1 MINEIIKLK
10 HVKPI
15 QQKLWK
21 LYLQVITDACVK
33 RAVLEICSEM
43 KTRESV
49 VGILKNTV
57 AVAVH
62 CWYIKDAFAGFY
74 QQIFGE
80 KKCFRGHL
88 REIWQK
94 TSVIAS
100 RFWP

>member
-1 MINEIIKLK
+1 MTNEIIKLK

-21 LYLQVITDACVK
+21 SYLQVITDACVK

-49 VGILKNTV
+49 VGTLKNTV

-74 QQIFGE
+74 QQIFE
-80 KKCFRGHL
+80 KKMFQR
-88 REIWQK
+88 
-94 TSVIAS
+94 AS
-100 RFWP
+100 